1 MLFKSLRWLFLLVV
15 VFDGSTLAHAQ
26 SGSFLPEPKRP
37 YSSLAFELQAYPTGI
52 IPGFTYERFVSQ
64 NSALHF
70 RVGGQVI
77 RHEDYGEHDDERGEG
92 LGGSLG
98 YRRYWS
104 HGISLGTRVDLW
116 ANSLDWTDNI
126 GEPNE
131 RTGQTDV
138 LVLQPVV
145 EATLRKFFSPKWF
158 VQPSVAAGFEINVHT
173 DGEDTG
179 EGFIFLG
186 ALAVGRSF

>member
-1 MLFKSLRWLFLLVV
+1 MFFKPFRWLILLAV
-15 VFDGSTLAHAQ
+15 VFGNSTLAHAQ
-26 SGSFLPEPKRP
+26 SDLFQAEPERP
-37 YSSLAFELQAYPTGI
+37 YGSLAFELQVYPTGI

-64 NSALHF
+64 NSAFHL
-70 RVGGQVI
+70 RIGGQVI

-92 LGGSLG
+92 LGGSVG
-98 YRRYWS
+98 YRRYWPS
-104 HGISLGTRVDLW
+104 GISLGTRVDLW

-131 RTGQTDV
+131 RRGHTDV

-145 EATLRKFFSPKWF
+145 ETTWRKFFSAKWF
-158 VQPSVAAGFEINVHT
+158 VQPSLAAGFEINVDT

-179 EGFIFLG
+179 EGFIFLL
-186 ALAVGRSF
+186 ALAVGKSF